1 MVEICYET
9 RIVMERGDGV
19 SIRVGSPLLI
29 FKWVGG
35 NKKGFRK
42 KISSEVLFALTRCLD
57 FGHVVV

>member
-1 MVEICYET
+1 MLRWKMVEICYET
-9 RIVMERGDGV
+9 RIVMERADGV

-42 KISSEVLFALTRCLD
+42 KSPPKSFLR
-57 FGHVVV
+57 